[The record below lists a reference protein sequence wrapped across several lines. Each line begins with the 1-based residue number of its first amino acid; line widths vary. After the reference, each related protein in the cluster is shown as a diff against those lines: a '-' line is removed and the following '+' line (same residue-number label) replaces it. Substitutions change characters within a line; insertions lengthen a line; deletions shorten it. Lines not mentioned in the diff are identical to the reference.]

1 MVDQRK
7 NDEIDLL
14 GLLIKTVRFLR
25 KNFTIIIIFLLLGVG
40 LGVFHY
46 LTSKK
51 VFENKM
57 IVSSNILT
65 ESYIKILFEN
75 ITRHMDD
82 GDYALVSKQLGTSE
96 DIVRK
101 LVSLN
106 IENLRKD
113 AVNDNTERERFFIT
127 AEVSDQGILPDL
139 QKSILYYLENN
150 DFVKSHVEQNRKT
163 ARQMLAVATKEIAD
177 IEAFKVR
184 IISGEFFQSAKGNVM
199 FDPTTVN
206 SKILELTEKKLGYEN
221 SLQFSNSVYVI
232 EGFNEFDSQ
241 ARPKLLKSLLLGA
254 MIGLFGVG
262 ALVFFKIMIKLLRL
276 ADGAK

>member
-14 GLLIKTVRFLR
+14 ELLIKALRFLR
-25 KNFTIIIIFLLLGVG
+25 ANLVIFIVIFSIGLG

-46 LTSKK
+46 LTSRK

-57 IVSSNILT
+57 IVNSNILT

-96 DIVRK
+96 NTVRK

-106 IENLRKD
+106 VENLRKD
-113 AVNDNTERERFFIT
+113 AVNDNAERDRFFIT
-127 AEVSDQGILPDL
+127 AEVSDQGILPEL
-139 QKSILYYLENN
+139 QKAILYYLENN
-150 DFVKSHVEQNRKT
+150 DFVKSRVEQNRKT

-177 IEAFKVR
+177 IEAFKLR
-184 IISGEFFQSAKGNVM
+184 IISGEFFQSVKGNVM
-199 FDPTTVN
+199 FDPTSVN
-206 SKILELTEKKLGYEN
+206 SKILELTEKKLTYEN
-221 SLQFSNSVYVI
+221 SLQFSNSVFVI
-232 EGFNEFDSQ
+232 EGFNEFDMQ
-241 ARPKLLKSLLLGA
+241 ARPKLLKSLLSGA

-262 ALVFFKIMIKLLRL
+262 VLAFFKIMSKLLRL
-276 ADGAK
+276 ADSAK